1 MLMRLQPYQGS
12 INYPTY
18 VARQWIK
25 SGERAAD
32 NWSALITAF
41 DNRKLGIGELR
52 GLLERVLAPV
62 LNNRSNPL
70 ASKLINWA
78 LNKIHWR
85 EILEDVRRSLSAIAG
100 TGNQNGRSNG
110 KGLPADEQD
119 WSEQQYYQ
127 HLPSSSGYSNEPTAI
142 VANWLASNNR
152 AVSKLDSISSL
163 EQRSDSIADI
173 VSKELSRAQ
182 ARSRLAAQL
191 LNWALTLVD
200 NDEIAQLH
208 RANPARRSG

>member
-1 MLMRLQPYQGS
+1 MRLKPYQGS
-12 INYPTY
+12 VNYPTY

-32 NWSALITAF
+32 NWSALINAF
-41 DNRKLGIGELR
+41 DNHTLGIGELR
-52 GLLERVLAPV
+52 ALLEKVLSPV
-62 LNNRSNPL
+62 LSHRSSPL

-85 EILEDVRRSLSAIAG
+85 EILEDVRRSLSSIVG

-110 KGLPADEQD
+110 KGLPAVEQD

-127 HLPSSSGYSNEPTAI
+127 HLPSNSGCSNEPTAI
-142 VANWLASNNR
+142 VAYWLASSNR

-163 EQRSDSIADI
+163 EQRSDSIADM
-173 VSKELSRAQ
+173 VRKELSRAQ

-191 LNWALTLVD
+191 LNWVLTLVD
-200 NDEIAQLH
+200 NGEIAQLH
-208 RANPARRSG
+208 CINPAERSG

>member
-1 MLMRLQPYQGS
+1 MLMHLQPYQGS
-12 INYPTY
+12 VNYPTY

-25 SGERAAD
+25 SGECAAD
-32 NWSALITAF
+32 NWSALIHAF
-41 DNRKLGIGELR
+41 DNHSLGIGELR
-52 GLLERVLAPV
+52 GLLEKVLAPV
-62 LNNRSNPL
+62 LNRRSSPL
-70 ASKLINWA
+70 ASKLIHWA

-85 EILEDVRRSLSAIAG
+85 EILEDVRRSLSSIVGAG
-100 TGNQNGRSNG
+100 SQNGRSNG
-110 KGLPADEQD
+110 KGLPADKQD

-127 HLPSSSGYSNEPTAI
+127 HLPSSSCYSNEPTAI

-152 AVSKLDSISSL
+152 AASKLDSISSL

-200 NDEIAQLH
+200 KDEIAQLH
-208 RANPARRSG
+208 CINPAERSS